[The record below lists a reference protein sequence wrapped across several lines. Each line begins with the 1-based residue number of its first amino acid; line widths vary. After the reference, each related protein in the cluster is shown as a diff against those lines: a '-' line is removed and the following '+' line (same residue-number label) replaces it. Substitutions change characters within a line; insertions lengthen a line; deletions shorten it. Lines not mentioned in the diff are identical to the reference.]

1 MVSEAVGGQILT
13 DMYST
18 ARMRVYESL
27 TCGGVSFISRLN
39 ADLVLRSSSVLWRA
53 FDHMTNFEAKL
64 DGCGRHRI
72 ISGLGRVLVSYELG
86 NQPDLVV

>member
-39 ADLVLRSSSVLWRA
+39 ADLVLRSSCGA
-53 FDHMTNFEAKL
+53 FDQL
-64 DGCGRHRI
+64 
-72 ISGLGRVLVSYELG
+72 
-86 NQPDLVV
+86 